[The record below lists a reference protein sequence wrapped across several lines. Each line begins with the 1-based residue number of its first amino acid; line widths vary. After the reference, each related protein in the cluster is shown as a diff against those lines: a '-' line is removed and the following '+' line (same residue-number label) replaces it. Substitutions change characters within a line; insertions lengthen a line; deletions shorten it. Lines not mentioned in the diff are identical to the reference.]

1 MPDLWED
8 FPEEMMGD
16 RPPITMLTKQVK
28 KPKEVSAKE
37 SGRIDDGSFSKI
49 YGSPEVK

>member
-8 FPEEMMGD
+8 FPVELMGD
-16 RPPITMLTKQVK
+16 RPPITMLTKQIQ
-28 KPKEVSAKE
+28 PPPEVEAIE
-37 SGRIDDGSFSKI
+37 SGQEDDGTFSKV